1 MEQLEIFE
9 VWHTKTITCTSR
21 AEGST
26 PKDIELSDANILF
39 AYTLGVIVMLL
50 LLAGNV
56 IVAWVLFYYRKIIM
70 NRQHSL
76 IVAFYLI
83 SLIMNFA
90 RIIEIFYG
98 SFLAD
103 CIKFSSSENQLTILI
118 FGDIASLTNYLLGI
132 IFIGFMFSV
141 SQSFKLLQPD

>member
-1 MEQLEIFE
+1 
-9 VWHTKTITCTSR
+9 
-21 AEGST
+21 
-26 PKDIELSDANILF
+26 
-39 AYTLGVIVMLL
+39 MLL

-56 IVAWVLFYYRKIIM
+56 IVSWVLFYYRKIIM

-103 CIKFSSSENQLTILI
+103 CIKFSSSENQMVILV

-141 SQSFKLLQPD
+141 SQSFKLL